1 MEERSD
7 TADNPALS
15 NTGDNPALMD
25 KEDNSASRV
34 TAVNPATSDTENIFS
49 VCNVFIVKFLVFS
62 I

>member
-15 NTGDNPALMD
+15 NTGDNPALRD
-25 KEDNSASRV
+25 KEDNSASRD
-34 TAVNPATSDTENIFS
+34 TAVNPATSYTENIS
-49 VCNVFIVKFLVFS
+49 LVCNIFIVKFLVFS